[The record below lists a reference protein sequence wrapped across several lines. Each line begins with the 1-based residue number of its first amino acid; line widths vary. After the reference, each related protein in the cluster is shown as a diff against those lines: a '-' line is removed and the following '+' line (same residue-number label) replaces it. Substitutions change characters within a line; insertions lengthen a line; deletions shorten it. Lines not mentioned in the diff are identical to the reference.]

1 MHHAGRLPGA
11 ARAASACSNGR
22 FPSRHVAPAATH
34 SDAPHGS
41 ALGCPTLLVVSTA
54 PAFVQRLDLP
64 LGSRDGS
71 TTVKWAG

>member
-11 ARAASACSNGR
+11 DRAASACSNGK
-22 FPSRHVAPAATH
+22 FPSRHVTPAATQA
-34 SDAPHGS
+34 DAPHGS
-41 ALGCPTLLVVSTA
+41 ALGCPTLQVVSTA
-54 PAFVQRLDLP
+54 PAFVQPRDLL